1 MKGVNFARL
10 YKICSRFVLGFTL
23 TTEYL
28 SYRTGCPWCCLLS
41 LFKLKI
47 ISRKSYE
54 YVQFTIVVARSFFW
68 ALLIITCI
76 KQKWANKQQKGC
88 LFFVCKIIMEFLTHA
103 SETLCWK
110 SLTLSLINN
119 EDEIY
124 TFWITWDQ
132 ALFSFCFENVRENV
146 WEPLKLGLIS
156 G

>member
-10 YKICSRFVLGFTL
+10 YKICSRFVVYL

-28 SYRTGCPWCCLLS
+28 SYSTGCPWCCLLS
-41 LFKLKI
+41 LFKLI
-47 ISRKSYE
+47 ITSRKSYG
-54 YVQFTIVVARSFFW
+54 YVQFTIVVTCSFFW

-76 KQKWANKQQKGC
+76 KQKCANKQQKGC
-88 LFFVCKIIMEFLTHA
+88 LFFVCIIIMEFSKHA

-132 ALFSFCFENVRENV
+132 AQFSFRFENIRENV

>member
-1 MKGVNFARL
+1 MNLFFWKRCSMKGVNFARL
-10 YKICSRFVLGFTL
+10 YKICSRFGVYL

-28 SYRTGCPWCCLLS
+28 SYSTGCPWCCLLS
-41 LFKLKI
+41 LFKLI
-47 ISRKSYE
+47 ITSRKSYG

-88 LFFVCKIIMEFLTHA
+88 LFFIVCIIIMEFSKHA

-124 TFWITWDQ
+124 TFGSLPFRLRCN
-132 ALFSFCFENVRENV
+132 AVLLY
-146 WEPLKLGLIS
+146 PL
-156 G
+156 